1 MDTPFFMAIYVVLA
15 VLGITAFLYF
25 RQSMKVDE
33 LGGFKQGTEQY
44 NGYRYTQDNEVV
56 SVEQC
61 DDEKNDP
68 EMNINVVCLDG
79 CKAFVY

>member
-1 MDTPFFMAIYVVLA
+1 MAIYVVLA

-44 NGYRYTQDNEVV
+44 RYTQDNELV
-56 SVEQC
+56 SVDQC

-68 EMNINVVCLDG
+68 EMNINEVFIKG
-79 CKAFVY
+79 CRAYFKK

>member
-1 MDTPFFMAIYVVLA
+1 MDTPFFMAICVVLA

-33 LGGFKQGTEQY
+33 LGGFKQGTVQ
-44 NGYRYTQDNEVV
+44 YRYTQDNELV
-56 SVEQC
+56 SVDQC

-68 EMNINVVCLDG
+68 EMNINDEFLEG
-79 CKAFVY
+79 CKAFFY

>member
-1 MDTPFFMAIYVVLA
+1 MAIYVVLA

-44 NGYRYTQDNEVV
+44 GGYRYAQDNKLK
-56 SVEQC
+56 SVNEC
-61 DDEKNDP
+61 DDEKDDP
-68 EMNINVVCLDG
+68 EMNINDKFLEG
-79 CKAFVY
+79 CKKYFE

>member
-44 NGYRYTQDNEVV
+44 RYTQDNELV
-56 SVEQC
+56 SVDQC
-61 DDEKNDP
+61 DDEKNEP
-68 EMNINVVCLDG
+68 EMNINDEFLEG
-79 CKAFVY
+79 CKAFFY

>member
-25 RQSMKVDE
+25 RQPMKVDE

-44 NGYRYTQDNEVV
+44 RYTQDNELV
-56 SVEQC
+56 SVDQC

-68 EMNINVVCLDG
+68 EMNINDEFLEG
-79 CKAFVY
+79 CKAFFY

>member
-1 MDTPFFMAIYVVLA
+1 MAIYVVLA

-44 NGYRYTQDNEVV
+44 RYTQDNELV
-56 SVEQC
+56 SVDQCNELVSVDQC

-68 EMNINVVCLDG
+68 EMNINDEFLEG
-79 CKAFVY
+79 CNAFFY

>member
-1 MDTPFFMAIYVVLA
+1 MDTPFFMAICVVLA

-44 NGYRYTQDNEVV
+44 RYTQDNELV
-56 SVEQC
+56 SVDQC

-68 EMNINVVCLDG
+68 EMNINDEFLEG
-79 CKAFVY
+79 CKAFFY